1 MKIISWNINRKA
13 EAWYSILDSGADV
26 VLLQEAT
33 EPPPEV
39 SKILNIDPAPWRTSG
54 YQRRPWRAAI
64 AVLSKDVNCSWIP
77 SSEPNTAKKGDFEV
91 SRLGTVAAAEISS
104 NSQEPIILISMYAVW
119 ETLRAG
125 NTIYSDASVHRVISD
140 LSTFIGSAKTTR
152 IIASGDLNVLY
163 GYGEHG
169 SVYWGERFRTVFDRF
184 STLGLDF
191 VGPQHPNG
199 RQAVPWP
206 KELPISSKNVPTYYT
221 AQQGVEGATRQLDF
235 VFASTAISDQVNV
248 TALNSEKLWGVSDHC
263 RLEITI

>member
-39 SKILNIDPAPWRTSG
+39 SKILDIDPAPWRTSG
-54 YQRRPWRAAI
+54 YQQRPWRAAV
-64 AVLSKDVNCSWIP
+64 AVLSKELGCSWIP
-77 SSEPNTAKKGDFEV
+77 SSAPNTSEKGDFEV
-91 SRLGTVAAAEISS
+91 SRLGTVAAVEISPS
-104 NSQEPIILISMYAVW
+104 GQEPIILISMYAVW
-119 ETLRAG
+119 ETLRARSD
-125 NTIYSDASVHRVISD
+125 IYADASVHRIISD
-140 LSTFIGSAKTTR
+140 LSTFIGGAKTTR
-152 IIASGDLNVLY
+152 IVAAGDLNILH

-169 SVYWGERFRTVFDRF
+169 DAHFAERYRTIFDRF
-184 STLGLDF
+184 SALRLDF
-191 VGPQHPNG
+191 VGPQHPRG

-206 KELPISSKNVPTYYT
+206 DELPISSKNVPTYYT
-221 AQQGVEGATRQLDF
+221 ANQGVAGATRQLDF

>member
-1 MKIISWNINRKA
+1 MKIISWNINRKT
-13 EAWYSILDSGADV
+13 EAWYSILDSDADV

-39 SKILNIDPAPWRTSG
+39 ATKLDIDPAPWRTSG

-64 AVLSKDVNCSWIP
+64 AVLSKELGFSWIL
-77 SSEPNTAKKGDFEV
+77 SSEPNISKKGDFEV
-91 SRLGTVAAAEISS
+91 SRLGTVAAVEISQS
-104 NSQEPIILISMYAVW
+104 GQEPIILISMYAVW
-119 ETLRAG
+119 ETLRARSV
-125 NTIYSDASVHRVISD
+125 IYADASAHRIISD
-140 LSTFIGSAKTTR
+140 LSTFIGSVKTTR
-152 IIASGDLNVLY
+152 IIAAGDLNILH

-169 SVYWGERFRTVFDRF
+169 DAHFAERYRTIFDRF
-184 STLGLDF
+184 SALGLDF

-199 RQAVPWP
+199 RQAAPWP
-206 KELPISSKNVPTYYT
+206 KELPISSENVPTYYT
-221 AQQGVEGATRQLDF
+221 ANQGVAGATRQLDF